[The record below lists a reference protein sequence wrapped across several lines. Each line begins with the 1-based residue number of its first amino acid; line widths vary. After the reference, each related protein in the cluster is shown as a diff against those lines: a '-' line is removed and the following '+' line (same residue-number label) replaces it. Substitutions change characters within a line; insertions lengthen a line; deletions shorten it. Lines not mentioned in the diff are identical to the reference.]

1 MALGV
6 FDAEIPAPKGRDNMT
21 TNLILASSS
30 PRRKLL
36 LEQLAIVFEIESPG
50 VDESLIAGE
59 APEIYVARLAEKKAK
74 AVAGKYPSGVVIP
87 AADTT
92 VVLHGNILGKPE
104 SKEDGLQ
111 MLNRLSG
118 TRHDVLTGV
127 SICSESRTETFCVRT
142 EVTFRHLEEKEIDW
156 YWETG
161 EPHDK
166 AGSYGLQGAGA
177 SFVKTLTG
185 SYSNVIGLP
194 LSETVLMLRNFS
206 IGCLERK
213 ELSLG

>member
-1 MALGV
+1 
-6 FDAEIPAPKGRDNMT
+6 MT
-21 TNLILASSS
+21 TNLILASGS

-36 LEQLAIVFEIESPG
+36 LEQLAIIFEIDPPN
-50 VDESLIAGE
+50 VDESLVTGE
-59 APEIYVARLAEKKAK
+59 APEAYVTRLAEKKSRAI
-74 AVAGKYPSGVVIP
+74 AGKYGGEAVIL

-92 VVLHGNILGKPE
+92 VVLLGNILGKPE
-104 SKEDGLQ
+104 SKEHGLQ
-111 MLNRLSG
+111 MLNELSG

-127 SICSESRTETFCVRT
+127 SICNSSRTETFCVRT
-142 EVTFRHLEEKEIDW
+142 EVTFRHLGEKEIAW

-161 EPHDK
+161 EPYDK

-177 SFVKTLTG
+177 AFVETLAG

-194 LSETVLMLRNFS
+194 LSETVMMLRDFS
-206 IGCLERK
+206 IECLGRE

>member
-1 MALGV
+1 
-6 FDAEIPAPKGRDNMT
+6 MT
-21 TNLILASSS
+21 TNLILASGSL
-30 PRRKLL
+30 RRKLL
-36 LEQLAIVFEIESPG
+36 LEQLAIIFDIEPPN
-50 VDESLIAGE
+50 VDESLVAGE
-59 APEIYVARLAEKKAK
+59 APEVYVTRLSEKKAK
-74 AVAGKYPSGVVIP
+74 TIARKHDGEAVIL

-104 SKEDGLQ
+104 SKEHGLQ
-111 MLNRLSG
+111 MLNELSG

-127 SICSESRTETFCVRT
+127 SICNGYRTETFFVKT
-142 EVTFRHLEEKEIDW
+142 EVTFRHLGKKEIAW

-177 SFVKTLTG
+177 AFVAALKG

-194 LSETVLMLRNFS
+194 LSETVLMLRDFS
-206 IGCLERK
+206 IECLGRE
-213 ELSLG
+213 ELS

>member
-1 MALGV
+1 
-6 FDAEIPAPKGRDNMT
+6 MT
-21 TNLILASSS
+21 AKLILASGS

-36 LEQLAIVFEIESPG
+36 LDQLAILFEIEPPD
-50 VDESLIAGE
+50 VDESLVVGE
-59 APEIYVARLAEKKAK
+59 APEVYVTRLSEKKAQ
-74 AVAGKYPSGVVIP
+74 AVAGKYDGETVIL

-92 VVLHGNILGKPE
+92 VVLYGNILGKPE
-104 SKEDGLQ
+104 SKEHGLQ
-111 MLNRLSG
+111 MLNKLSG

-127 SICSESRTETFCVRT
+127 SICNGSRTETFCVRT
-142 EVTFRHLEEKEIDW
+142 EVTFRHLGEKEIAW

-177 SFVKTLTG
+177 AFVESLTG

-194 LSETVLMLRNFS
+194 LSETVLMLRDFS
-206 IGCLERK
+206 IECLEKK
-213 ELSLG
+213 ELLSG

>member
-1 MALGV
+1 MGW
-6 FDAEIPAPKGRDNMT
+6 DDMT
-21 TNLILASSS
+21 TNLILASGS

-36 LEQLAIVFEIESPG
+36 LEQLAIIFEIQPPD
-50 VDESLIAGE
+50 VDESVVKGE
-59 APEIYVARLAEKKAK
+59 APEIYVTRLSKKKAQSVAEKHDSG
-74 AVAGKYPSGVVIP
+74 AVIL

-104 SKEDGLQ
+104 SKEHGLQ
-111 MLNRLSG
+111 MLNELSG

-127 SICSESRTETFCVRT
+127 SICSGSRSETFCVST
-142 EVTFRHLEEKEIDW
+142 EVTFRHLGEKEIAW

-177 SFVKTLTG
+177 AFVETLRG
-185 SYSNVIGLP
+185 SY
-194 LSETVLMLRNFS
+194 
-206 IGCLERK
+206 
-213 ELSLG
+213 

>member
-6 FDAEIPAPKGRDNMT
+6 FDAEIPAPKGRDDMT
-21 TNLILASSS
+21 ANLILASGS

-36 LEQLAIVFEIESPG
+36 LEQLAIIFEIDPPG

-59 APEIYVARLAEKKAK
+59 APEIYVTRLAEKKAK
-74 AVAGKYPSGVVIP
+74 AVAGKHSGGVVVL

-104 SKEDGLQ
+104 SKEHGLQ

-118 TRHDVLTGV
+118 TKHDVLTGV
-127 SICSESRTETFCVRT
+127 SICSGSRTETLCVRT
-142 EVTFRHLEEKEIDW
+142 EVTFRHLEEKEINW
-156 YWETG
+156 YWGTG

-166 AGSYGLQGAGA
+166 AGPYGLQGAGA
-177 SFVKTLTG
+177 SFVETLKG

-194 LSETVLMLRNFS
+194 LSETVLMLRDFS
-206 IGCLERK
+206 IECLERK
-213 ELSLG
+213 ELLLG

>member
-1 MALGV
+1 
-6 FDAEIPAPKGRDNMT
+6 MT
-21 TNLILASSS
+21 SNLILASGS

-36 LEQLAIVFEIESPG
+36 LEQLAIIFGIQPPN
-50 VDESLIAGE
+50 VDESVKTGE
-59 APEIYVARLAEKKAK
+59 APEIYVTRLSKKKAQSVAEKHDRK
-74 AVAGKYPSGVVIP
+74 AVVL

-104 SKEDGLQ
+104 SKEHGLQ
-111 MLNRLSG
+111 MLKQLSG

-127 SICSESRTETFCVRT
+127 SVCSGSRIETFCVST
-142 EVTFRHLEEKEIDW
+142 EVTFRQLQEKEIAW
-156 YWETG
+156 YWDTG

-177 SFVKTLTG
+177 AFVETIIG

-194 LSETVLMLRNFS
+194 LSETVLMLRDFS
-206 IGCLERK
+206 IECLGQK
-213 ELSLG
+213 EVSFVQGRRDG

>member
-1 MALGV
+1 
-6 FDAEIPAPKGRDNMT
+6 MT
-21 TNLILASSS
+21 TNLILASGS

-36 LEQLAIVFEIESPG
+36 LEQLAIIFEIDPPN
-50 VDESLIAGE
+50 VDESLVLGE
-59 APEIYVARLAEKKAK
+59 APEIYVTRLSEKKAK
-74 AVAGKYPSGVVIP
+74 TIARKHDGEAVIL

-104 SKEDGLQ
+104 SKEHGLQ
-111 MLNRLSG
+111 MLNELSG
-118 TRHDVLTGV
+118 TSHDVLTGV
-127 SICSESRTETFCVRT
+127 SICTGHRTETFCVKT
-142 EVTFRHLEEKEIDW
+142 EVTFRQLGKKEIAW
-156 YWETG
+156 YWATG

-177 SFVKTLTG
+177 AFVATLTG

-194 LSETVLMLRNFS
+194 LSETVLMLRDFS
-206 IGCLERK
+206 IECLGRE

>member
-1 MALGV
+1 
-6 FDAEIPAPKGRDNMT
+6 MT
-21 TNLILASSS
+21 ANLILASGS

-36 LEQLAIVFEIESPG
+36 LEQLGIVFRVEPPD
-50 VDESLIAGE
+50 VDESLLTGE
-59 APEIYVARLAEKKAK
+59 APDVYVTRLSKKKSQAVARKHDSE
-74 AVAGKYPSGVVIP
+74 VVIL

-104 SKEDGLQ
+104 SKEHSVQ
-111 MLNRLSG
+111 MLNELSG

-127 SICSESRTETFCVRT
+127 SICRGSRTETFCVRT
-142 EVTFRHLEEKEIDW
+142 EVTFRQLDKREIAW

-161 EPHDK
+161 EPQDK

-177 SFVKTLTG
+177 AFVETLTG

-194 LSETVLMLRNFS
+194 LSETILMLRDFS
-206 IGCLERK
+206 IDCLGQK
-213 ELSLG
+213 ESSLG

>member
-1 MALGV
+1 
-6 FDAEIPAPKGRDNMT
+6 MT
-21 TNLILASSS
+21 AKLILASGS

-36 LEQLAIVFEIESPG
+36 LDQLAILFEIEPPD
-50 VDESLIAGE
+50 VDESLVAGE
-59 APEIYVARLAEKKAK
+59 TPEVYVTRLSEKKAQV
-74 AVAGKYPSGVVIP
+74 VAGKYDSETVIL

-92 VVLHGNILGKPE
+92 VVLYGNILGKPE
-104 SKEDGLQ
+104 SKEHGLQ
-111 MLNRLSG
+111 MLNELSG

-127 SICSESRTETFCVRT
+127 SICNGSRTETFCVKT
-142 EVTFRHLEEKEIDW
+142 EVTFRHLEEKEIAW

-177 SFVKTLTG
+177 AFVETLTG

-194 LSETVLMLRNFS
+194 LSETVLMLRDFS
-206 IGCLERK
+206 IECLQRK
-213 ELSLG
+213 ELLSG

>member
-1 MALGV
+1 
-6 FDAEIPAPKGRDNMT
+6 MT
-21 TNLILASSS
+21 AKLILASGS

-36 LEQLAIVFEIESPG
+36 LDQLAILFEIEPPD
-50 VDESLIAGE
+50 VDESLVAGE
-59 APEIYVARLAEKKAK
+59 TPEVYVTRLSETKAQV
-74 AVAGKYPSGVVIP
+74 VAGKYDSETVIL

-92 VVLHGNILGKPE
+92 VVLYGNILGKPE
-104 SKEDGLQ
+104 SKEHGLQ
-111 MLNRLSG
+111 MLNELSG

-127 SICSESRTETFCVRT
+127 SICNGSRTETFCVKT
-142 EVTFRHLEEKEIDW
+142 EVTFRHLEEKEIAW

-177 SFVKTLTG
+177 AFVETLTG

-194 LSETVLMLRNFS
+194 LSETVLMLRDFS
-206 IGCLERK
+206 IECLQRK
-213 ELSLG
+213 ELLSG

>member
-1 MALGV
+1 MGW
-6 FDAEIPAPKGRDNMT
+6 DDMT
-21 TNLILASSS
+21 TNLILASGS

-36 LEQLAIVFEIESPG
+36 LEQLAIIFEIQPPD
-50 VDESLIAGE
+50 VDESVVTGE
-59 APEIYVARLAEKKAK
+59 APEVYVTRLSKKKSQSVAEKHDSG
-74 AVAGKYPSGVVIP
+74 AVIL

-104 SKEDGLQ
+104 SKEHGLQ
-111 MLNRLSG
+111 MLNELSG
-118 TRHDVLTGV
+118 TRHEVLTGV
-127 SICSESRTETFCVRT
+127 SICCGSRSETFCVST
-142 EVTFRHLEEKEIDW
+142 EVTFRHLGEKEIAW

-177 SFVKTLTG
+177 AFVKTLTG

-194 LSETVLMLRNFS
+194 LSETVLMLRDFS
-206 IGCLERK
+206 IECLGQK

>member
-1 MALGV
+1 
-6 FDAEIPAPKGRDNMT
+6 MT
-21 TNLILASSS
+21 TNLILASGS

-36 LEQLAIVFEIESPG
+36 LEQLAIIFEIQPPD
-50 VDESLIAGE
+50 VDESEVTGE
-59 APEIYVARLAEKKAK
+59 APEIYVTRLAKKKAQSVAEK
-74 AVAGKYPSGVVIP
+74 HDSGAVIL

-104 SKEDGLQ
+104 SKEHGLQ
-111 MLNRLSG
+111 MLNELSG
-118 TRHDVLTGV
+118 TRHEVLTGV
-127 SICSESRTETFCVRT
+127 SICSGSRTETFCVST
-142 EVTFRHLEEKEIDW
+142 EVTFRHLEEKEIAW

-177 SFVKTLTG
+177 AFVETLTG

-194 LSETVLMLRNFS
+194 LSETVLMLRDFS
-206 IGCLERK
+206 IECLGQK

>member
-6 FDAEIPAPKGRDNMT
+6 FDSQIPSSKNRDDMT
-21 TNLILASSS
+21 TNLILASGS

-36 LEQLAIVFEIESPG
+36 LEQLAIIFEIERPD
-50 VDESLIAGE
+50 VDESLLTGE
-59 APEIYVARLAEKKAK
+59 APEVYVTRLSEKKAQT
-74 AVAGKYPSGVVIP
+74 VAGKHDSEAVIL
-87 AADTT
+87 AADTS

-104 SKEDGLQ
+104 SKEHGLQ
-111 MLNRLSG
+111 MLNELSG

-127 SICSESRTETFCVRT
+127 SICNGSRAETFCVRT
-142 EVTFRHLEEKEIDW
+142 EVTFRLLGEKEIAW

-161 EPHDK
+161 EPQDK

-177 SFVKTLTG
+177 AFVETLTG

-194 LSETVLMLRNFS
+194 LSETVLMLRDFS
-206 IGCLERK
+206 IDCLGK
-213 ELSLG
+213 EEVSLV

>member
-1 MALGV
+1 
-6 FDAEIPAPKGRDNMT
+6 MT
-21 TNLILASSS
+21 VRLILASGS

-36 LEQLAIVFEIESPG
+36 LDQLAILFEIEPPN
-50 VDESLIAGE
+50 VDESLVAGE
-59 APEIYVARLAEKKAK
+59 VPEVYVTRLSEKKAQV
-74 AVAGKYPSGVVIP
+74 VAGKYDSETVIL

-92 VVLHGNILGKPE
+92 VVLYGNILGKPE
-104 SKEDGLQ
+104 SKEHGLQ
-111 MLNRLSG
+111 MLNKLSG

-127 SICSESRTETFCVRT
+127 SICNGSRTETFCVRT
-142 EVTFRHLEEKEIDW
+142 EVTFRHLGEKEIAW

-177 SFVKTLTG
+177 AFVESLTG

-194 LSETVLMLRNFS
+194 LSETVLMLRDFS
-206 IGCLERK
+206 IECLEKK
-213 ELSLG
+213 ELLSG

>member
-1 MALGV
+1 
-6 FDAEIPAPKGRDNMT
+6 MT
-21 TNLILASSS
+21 TNLILASGS

-36 LEQLAIVFEIESPG
+36 LEQLGIIFGVEPSD
-50 VDESLIAGE
+50 VDESLVTGE
-59 APEIYVARLAEKKAK
+59 APEMYVTRLSEKKAQT
-74 AVAGKYPSGVVIP
+74 VAGKYNSEAVIL

-92 VVLHGNILGKPE
+92 VVLHGNIMGKPE
-104 SKEDGLQ
+104 SKEHGLK
-111 MLNRLSG
+111 MLNELSE

-127 SICSESRTETFCVRT
+127 SICSGSRTETFCVRT
-142 EVTFRHLEEKEIDW
+142 EVTFRHLGEKEIAW

-177 SFVKTLTG
+177 AFVETLTG

-194 LSETVLMLRNFS
+194 LSETVLMLRDFS
-206 IGCLERK
+206 IECLGQK
-213 ELSLG
+213 KFSLG